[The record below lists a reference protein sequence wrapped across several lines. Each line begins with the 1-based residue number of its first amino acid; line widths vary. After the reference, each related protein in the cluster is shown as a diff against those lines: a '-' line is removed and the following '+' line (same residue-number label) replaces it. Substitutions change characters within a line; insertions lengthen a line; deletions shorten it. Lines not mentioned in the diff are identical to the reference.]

1 MVKFC
6 TSCGT
11 ANTPDARFCAKCGT
25 GIIVKTDNPA
35 PPVAL
40 VPPEPYPPITPSP
53 VPERIEPTP
62 VFYESTEIPTE
73 EAQSRN
79 WVVIGA
85 VIGVLLVIGALYFW
99 LFVADDMGGTSGG
112 SYGNT
117 VEAKEAVEQKQMF
130 AMTEANIRD
139 KPTTIGSTVLGKM
152 PRGSAVTGVVKLG
165 EDGISEWLELADGKG
180 FIGVVNLSETQ
191 PPEIS
196 QTLNDKI
203 WITDAAME
211 IWSQPDTGSDLVDR
225 VSEGTKLTLSGLT
238 ANDFIEVKLRK
249 GGVGYIAGGAAI
261 LKRLGGKP
269 IAINFNPSSCNFGS
283 EVEALFAQLNAQT
296 EAKRLAIE
304 NAKYPSDE
312 MRDAAIEKYEAAAEG
327 RSNFMKL
334 QRSFNGLTV
343 TGIAQ
348 HYESQSV
355 YFAEPAA
362 QVIEAFRSLGVKIG
376 KNGMFPEGDVYSAGI
391 GASGNASYGKSDLG
405 CGV

>member
-196 QTLNDKI
+196 QT
-203 WITDAAME
+203 
-211 IWSQPDTGSDLVDR
+211 
-225 VSEGTKLTLSGLT
+225 
-238 ANDFIEVKLRK
+238 
-249 GGVGYIAGGAAI
+249 
-261 LKRLGGKP
+261 
-269 IAINFNPSSCNFGS
+269 
-283 EVEALFAQLNAQT
+283 
-296 EAKRLAIE
+296 
-304 NAKYPSDE
+304 
-312 MRDAAIEKYEAAAEG
+312 
-327 RSNFMKL
+327 
-334 QRSFNGLTV
+334 
-343 TGIAQ
+343 
-348 HYESQSV
+348 
-355 YFAEPAA
+355 
-362 QVIEAFRSLGVKIG
+362 
-376 KNGMFPEGDVYSAGI
+376 
-391 GASGNASYGKSDLG
+391 
-405 CGV
+405 